1 MLQNSTKESAI
12 IPKSKGGNIVVSKIL
27 RGVEKDGFCK
37 ELGLNNEILEILL
50 KIENN
55 KASYFDGKDYY
66 AIDLE
71 TAKKYI

>member
-1 MLQNSTKESAI
+1 M
-12 IPKSKGGNIVVSKIL
+12 VSKIL

-37 ELGLNNEILEILL
+37 ELGKELGLNNEILEILL
-50 KIENN
+50 KIEDN

>member
-1 MLQNSTKESAI
+1 M
-12 IPKSKGGNIVVSKIL
+12 VSKIL
-27 RGVEKDGFCK
+27 RGVEKDNFCK
-37 ELGLNNEILEILL
+37 ELGISKHILEILL